1 MNASRVSESTVQSP
15 PAFAIEDEVLAWV
28 WLVRTCMLVMALISS
43 YTTTDGVVY
52 TDTHF
57 VKEIGGIIVCGEILI
72 FGNFG
77 VWGTCESLKGKVKD
91 LRILFEF
98 V

>member
-15 PAFAIEDEVLAWV
+15 LAFAIEDEVLAWV
-28 WLVRTCMLVMALISS
+28 WLVRTCMLFVTLVSS

-57 VKEIGGIIVCGEILI
+57 VDFFWWYNCVWI
-72 FGNFG
+72 NFDIRKL
-77 VWGTCESLKGKVKD
+77 WGLGY
-91 LRILFEF
+91 L
-98 V
+98 